1 MRAIGDMRALKT
13 RRKKAIAESP
23 PSLDMSLLALVP
35 ERAAADAAVQLYLDT
50 LEHAYHILHLPSFLK
65 QYETLWDNPDQCR
78 PGFVPTLLLMLS
90 AVSCAGLRA
99 PLSYV
104 ADSSSPRE
112 KAIRWIQA
120 CDTWLQRQSK
130 KHRTLEILQVYCLL
144 QIAKQVNSV
153 NLKQSWIA
161 AGYMLRVA
169 IAAGLHR
176 DPSLLGDHV
185 SCFDQEIRRRLWAAM
200 VELELQAS
208 IDRGMPSALAAIH
221 MDCKAPFNIND
232 EDLMESG
239 KTLPQPKPCQEYT
252 LTSFLNLSYRSL
264 RLRTSFNTLVNASS
278 MHLSYEDVLRYD
290 EEISEQLAT
299 IPKWKSTNVS
309 SESHTFS
316 RLLLDIQ
323 LRQFLILLHSPFVGP
338 AESNSRASFSRAAC
352 INAAITILEHHYQL
366 RSAGTHLLY
375 LLRNDVYR
383 ASMAIFHSVS
393 LSKSIQGRFPV
404 RILEKFSKLLQKI
417 SLFRT

>member
-13 RRKKAIAESP
+13 RRKKEIAESAP
-23 PSLDMSLLALVP
+23 DLDMSLLALVP

-50 LEHAYHILHLPSFLK
+50 VEHAYHILHLPSFLK
-65 QYETLWDNPDQCR
+65 QYETLWDNPDQCS

-90 AVSCAGLRA
+90 AVSCAGPRES
-99 PLSYV
+99 LSYV

-130 KHRTLEILQVYCLL
+130 KHRTIEILQVYCLL

-153 NLKQSWIA
+153 NLKQSWVA

-169 IAAGLHR
+169 MAAGLHR

-185 SCFDQEIRRRLWAAM
+185 SCFDQEIRRRLWVAM
-200 VELELQAS
+200 AELELQAS

-239 KTLPQPKPCQEYT
+239 KALPQPKPCQ
-252 LTSFLNLSYRSL
+252 
-264 RLRTSFNTLVNASS
+264 
-278 MHLSYEDVLRYD
+278 
-290 EEISEQLAT
+290 
-299 IPKWKSTNVS
+299 
-309 SESHTFS
+309 
-316 RLLLDIQ
+316 DI
-323 LRQFLILLHSPFVGP
+323 L
-338 AESNSRASFSRAAC
+338 
-352 INAAITILEHHYQL
+352 
-366 RSAGTHLLY
+366 
-375 LLRNDVYR
+375 
-383 ASMAIFHSVS
+383 
-393 LSKSIQGRFPV
+393 
-404 RILEKFSKLLQKI
+404 
-417 SLFRT
+417 

>member
-1 MRAIGDMRALKT
+1 
-13 RRKKAIAESP
+13 
-23 PSLDMSLLALVP
+23 
-35 ERAAADAAVQLYLDT
+35 
-50 LEHAYHILHLPSFLK
+50 
-65 QYETLWDNPDQCR
+65 
-78 PGFVPTLLLMLS
+78 
-90 AVSCAGLRA
+90 
-99 PLSYV
+99 
-104 ADSSSPRE
+104 
-112 KAIRWIQA
+112 
-120 CDTWLQRQSK
+120 
-130 KHRTLEILQVYCLL
+130 
-144 QIAKQVNSV
+144 
-153 NLKQSWIA
+153 
-161 AGYMLRVA
+161 
-169 IAAGLHR
+169 
-176 DPSLLGDHV
+176 
-185 SCFDQEIRRRLWAAM
+185 
-200 VELELQAS
+200 
-208 IDRGMPSALAAIH
+208 
-221 MDCKAPFNIND
+221 
-232 EDLMESG
+232 
-239 KTLPQPKPCQEYT
+239 
-252 LTSFLNLSYRSL
+252 
-264 RLRTSFNTLVNASS
+264 VNASS

-290 EEISEQLAT
+290 EEISEQLAA